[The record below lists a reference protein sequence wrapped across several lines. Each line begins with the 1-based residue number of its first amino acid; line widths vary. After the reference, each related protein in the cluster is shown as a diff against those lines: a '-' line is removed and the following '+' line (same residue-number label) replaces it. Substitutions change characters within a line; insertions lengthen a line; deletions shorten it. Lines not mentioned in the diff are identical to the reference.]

1 MTRTAPSRHH
11 DIADDLRRQ
20 ITTGLVK
27 PGERLPSESGLADQY
42 KVSTATLRSALAILQ
57 GEGLVEKIHGKG
69 NFVRHRPRKI
79 MYVGGWGPL
88 DPWTAA
94 ETALRVTDQAPA
106 IEAHG
111 HLASLLRV
119 PTGSPLTEFLSIS
132 YEGES
137 PHSLAR
143 IYIPGGPEPTKGLS
157 NGPSHVRTEASFAVL
172 NALSA
177 EVRETVSARLPTP
190 DEASVLRINPGLA
203 VLAITRVAA
212 DTAGRVPE
220 AALLVFPGDR
230 VEAVFT
236 THHVLD
242 ERQTQGRQ
250 HATNYGFSRGPGQ
263 GTSPATSAPT
273 TGTASCPAW
282 RTTSRRYN
290 SGRRPNC

>member
-1 MTRTAPSRHH
+1 MRRTVPSRHH

-20 ITTGLVK
+20 ITTGRIK
-27 PGERLPSESGLADQY
+27 PGERLPSESGLADRY
-42 KVSTATLRSALAILQ
+42 KVSTATLRSALGALQ
-57 GEGLVEKIHGKG
+57 GEGLIEKIHGRG

-79 MYVGGWGPL
+79 MYVGGWGTL

-94 ETALRVTDQAPA
+94 ETALRVTDQATA
-106 IEAHG
+106 IEARG

-143 IYIPGGPEPTKGLS
+143 IYVPDEPEPTEPLGTD
-157 NGPSHVRTEASFAVL
+157 PSYVRTEASFAVL
-172 NALSA
+172 SALSA

-190 DEASVLRINPGLA
+190 DEATTLRINPGLA

-212 DTAGRVPE
+212 DIAGRVLE

-236 THHVLD
+236 THHVTD
-242 ERQTQGRQ
+242 ER
-250 HATNYGFSRGPGQ
+250 
-263 GTSPATSAPT
+263 
-273 TGTASCPAW
+273 
-282 RTTSRRYN
+282 
-290 SGRRPNC
+290 